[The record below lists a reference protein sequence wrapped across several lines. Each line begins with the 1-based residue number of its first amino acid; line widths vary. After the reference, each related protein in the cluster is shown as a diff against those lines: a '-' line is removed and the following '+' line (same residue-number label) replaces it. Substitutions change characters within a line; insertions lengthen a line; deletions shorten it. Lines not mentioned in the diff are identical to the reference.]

1 MEPFTDP
8 SQNFMQKAPQKLDA
22 FFQAAS
28 IAVVGAKDD
37 PETVGRTL
45 MANLIEGGFPGSIY
59 PVNPKR
65 QTVMGKK
72 CYPDLANLPEVPD
85 LVVIVTPAKSV
96 PGIMQECALKG
107 IKACII
113 ISAGFKEM
121 GAEGEALE
129 EETIRIAQKSG
140 ISVIG
145 PNCLGVMN
153 PWAHLNATFARG
165 MALPGNVAFIS
176 QSGAMCT
183 SVLDWSLKEKIGFS
197 AFVSIGSMADIEWGD
212 LIDYLGNDP
221 HTTSLLLYMETIG
234 NPRKFLSAAREIAL
248 EKPIIVIKGGRSEQA
263 ADAAA
268 SHTGSLAG
276 SDAVFDAALERVGV
290 LRVNSIA
297 ELFEM
302 ASVLARQ
309 PKPKGP
315 KLAILTNAG
324 GPGVLATDATIEG
337 GAELATISEKTL
349 EKMNAF
355 LPQAWSHSNPIDIL
369 GDADPVR
376 FAKSIEVL
384 AEDDGIDGIL
394 VILTPQDMTNP
405 LAAAQALVP
414 YAHSTAKPL
423 LASWMGGETV
433 ASGIACLNDAGIPT
447 FEYPDAAAKAFGT
460 MLKYSKNLRAL
471 YQFPTLNSRISPEA
485 VPSKRA
491 IELLHQKKTLLD
503 EYESKKVLEGYGIP
517 TVKTEIAQSAD
528 EAVREADQMG
538 YPVVVKLYS
547 STITHKSDVGGVKL
561 NLKTPDEVRAAFND
575 IQKRIPPLD
584 FQGVTVQQMIRWEG
598 YELILGSSIDPQ
610 FGPTLLFGLG
620 GQLVEVFKDSA
631 LALPPLTPLL
641 AEALM
646 EKTKIYQALKGVRGR
661 KPVDLEKLQQVLVR
675 FSLMISENP
684 QIKECDINPLL
695 VTPDGV
701 IALDARFIL
710 DPDAKAH
717 LAIRPY
723 PAQYSYP
730 VTLKNGTELLI
741 RPIKPEDEPL
751 LIDFHKALSENS
763 VRQRFFEFVSL
774 DQRITHERLLRICFN
789 DFDRELALVAEDPVT
804 KKIAGVIRISRIPTT
819 KDGILTMIILD
830 EYHHLG
836 LGTLL
841 MQKGIEVARQEGWKK
856 ISAFILDENKGMLH
870 ISEKAGFVLKK
881 GDLPKIIEAH
891 LGG

>member
-1 MEPFTDP
+1 MHTFTDP
-8 SQNFMQKAPQKLDA
+8 SQNFIQKAPQKLDA

-37 PETVGRTL
+37 PSTVGRTL
-45 MANLIEGGFPGSIY
+45 MNNLIEGGFPGSIY

-65 QTVMGKK
+65 QTVMGIK
-72 CYPDLANLPEVPD
+72 CYPDLASLPEVPE
-85 LVVIVTPAKSV
+85 LVVVVTPAKSV
-96 PGIMQECALKG
+96 PGIMQECAAKG
-107 IKACII
+107 TKACII

-121 GAEGEALE
+121 GAAGEALE
-129 EETIRIAQKSG
+129 EETIRIARQAG

-153 PWAHLNATFARG
+153 PWKHLNATFASG
-165 MALPGNVAFIS
+165 MALPGHVAFIS

-197 AFVSIGSMADIEWGD
+197 AFVSIGSMADVEWGD

-221 HTTSLLLYMETIG
+221 NTTSLLLYMETIG

-263 ADAAA
+263 AEAAA

-290 LRVNSIA
+290 LRVDSIA

-324 GPGVLATDATIEG
+324 GPGVLATDATVEG
-337 GAELATISEKTL
+337 GAELATISGKAL
-349 EKMNAF
+349 EQLNAF
-355 LPQAWSHSNPIDIL
+355 LPAAWSHSNPIDIL
-369 GDADPVR
+369 GDADPDR
-376 FAKSIEVL
+376 FAKTIKVL
-384 AEDDGIDGIL
+384 ADDPGIDGIL

-414 YAHSTAKPL
+414 YAQSTGKPL

-447 FEYPDAAAKAFGT
+447 FEYPDAAAKAFGR
-460 MLKYSKNLRAL
+460 MWKYSKNLHGL
-471 YQFPTLNSRISPEA
+471 YQFPTLNAHSTMDA
-485 VPSKRA
+485 APSKLA
-491 IELLHQKKTLLD
+491 VQLLNQKKSLLD

-528 EAVREADQMG
+528 EAVKEADQMG

-561 NLKTPDEVRAAFND
+561 NLKNANDVKEAFND
-575 IQKRIPPLD
+575 IQGRISPKD
-584 FQGVTVQQMIRWEG
+584 FQGVTVQQMIRWDG
-598 YELILGSSIDPQ
+598 YELILGCSVDPQ

-631 LALPPLTPLL
+631 LALPPLTPVL

-661 KPVDLEKLQQVLVR
+661 KPVDLEALKQVLVR

-695 VTPDGV
+695 VTPEGV

-710 DPDAKAH
+710 DENKAQ

-730 VTLKNGTELLI
+730 VTLKNGTQLLI
-741 RPIKPEDEPL
+741 RPIKPEDESL
-751 LIDFHKALSENS
+751 LIDFHKALSADS

-774 DQRITHERLLRICFN
+774 DQRIAHERLLRICFN
-789 DFDRELALVAEDPVT
+789 DFDRELALVAEDPNT
-804 KKIAGVIRISRIPTT
+804 HRIAGVIRISRIPTT
-819 KDGILTMIILD
+819 QNGILTMIIID
-830 EYHHLG
+830 EYHHQG

-841 MQKGIEVARQEGWKK
+841 MQKAIAVARQEGWQK

-881 GDLPKIIEAH
+881 GEQPKIIEAH